1 MKNSTN
7 KYTFKKKERLAS
19 KIAISELITK
29 GGKIKNFPFFVRF
42 LVIKDSDSPVKLL
55 ISVPKKKFKLA
66 YKRNRI
72 KRLIREA
79 YRLNKHYLYN
89 CLDENNTKILLSV
102 SYYDIKIPDFDL
114 VEKNIMDIISKLCKK
129 IDNNDISQTTH

>member
-1 MKNSTN
+1 MKNSSN
-7 KYTFKKKERLAS
+7 RYTFKKKERLAS

-42 LVIKDSDSPVKLL
+42 LVIENSDSPVKLL

-79 YRLNKHYLYN
+79 YRLNKQSLYN
-89 CLDENNTKILLSV
+89 CLNENNTKILLSV
-102 SYYDIKIPDFDL
+102 SFYDIKTPDFEL
-114 VEKNIMDIISKLCKK
+114 VEKKIIYIISKLCKK
-129 IDNNDISQTTH
+129 I